1 MASQVDA
8 TRSPSSKIS
17 SVQPWQKTPPQERTQ
32 PVEARV
38 LTPQVGQVIAMRE
51 ETPRTRGDDLI
62 RCQRKTR
69 RLGGIKAHMR
79 PSGPV
84 ISPKGLRRGN
94 TIERQLLSSPAS
106 SPKGPRAPSASIAE
120 LSSRMARKS

>member
-69 RLGGIKAHMR
+69 RLGGIKAHNT
-79 PSGPV
+79 
-84 ISPKGLRRGN
+84 LCRRGRASGA
-94 TIERQLLSSPAS
+94 IWARLERNRGPAD
-106 SPKGPRAPSASIAE
+106 P
-120 LSSRMARKS
+120 